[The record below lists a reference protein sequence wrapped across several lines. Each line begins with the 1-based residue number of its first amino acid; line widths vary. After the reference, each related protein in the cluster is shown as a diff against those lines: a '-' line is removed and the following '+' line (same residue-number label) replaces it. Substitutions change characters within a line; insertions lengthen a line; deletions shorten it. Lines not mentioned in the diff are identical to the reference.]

1 MFTKNTDCLFDSA
14 EAKEMECYLLPCRGQ
29 YCEPHY
35 ADHYRSA
42 YDLWKTQMG
51 HALKYESKL
60 VEPELRSDDF
70 FRQKELIAI
79 FLKEEAIGLMV
90 LDWLDLSF
98 ASTLECSYIQ
108 GYPTS
113 VIHRLIETGYQKL
126 MTMGNLCVHPQW
138 RRSVAGS
145 GLSEAVIGLSVKR
158 FLSSKAQGLL
168 TYTRNERGIH
178 RLVYS
183 FGGIPLM
190 RDHLSHG
197 MASDIILT
205 QRDHVI
211 PCTIPG
217 IQSAVDRLYAQCIDT
232 QVDNAYFHWEPALA
246 LDEL

>member
-1 MFTKNTDCLFDSA
+1 MFIENTDCLFDLE
-14 EAKEMECYLLPCRGQ
+14 EAKQMQCYLLPCRGQ
-29 YCEPHY
+29 HCQPQY

-42 YDLWKTQMG
+42 YHLWKTQMG

-98 ASTLECSYIQ
+98 ASTLESSYIQ
-108 GYPTS
+108 GYPAS
-113 VIHRLIETGYQKL
+113 IIQGLIASGYQQI

-138 RRSVAGS
+138 RRSLVGS

-158 FLSSKAQGLL
+158 LLSSNAQGLL

-190 RDHLSHG
+190 RDHISHG
-197 MASDIILT
+197 MASDIIFT

-217 IQSAVDRLYAQCIDT
+217 IQPAVDRLYAHCIDT
-232 QVDNAYFHWEPALA
+232 QIDNAYFHWESELA
-246 LDEL
+246 LGV